1 MTNPITYT
9 LKYMFLSVT
18 NAFVSFKIEQ
28 KIGPLF
34 AGLVSYLLDFI
45 IKQIDLKVQQQN
57 FTTFYQE
64 KL

>member
-18 NAFVSFKIEQ
+18 NAFVCFKIEQ

-34 AGLVSYLLDFI
+34 AGLVSYLLDLI